1 MSTENKIGLE
11 KRITMIKT
19 NAEKQYIFETENQP
33 FRSCHASTVGVL
45 PSGKVI
51 AAWFGGTYEKAK
63 DVAIWLAVRDGK
75 QWSAPRKVADE
86 DGIAHWNPVLDV
98 GPDGVNLFYKVGHE
112 IVDWH
117 TRIIRSKDGGETW
130 SAPVEL
136 VPGDIGGRGPVRNK
150 PIRLEDGTLLAPSSI
165 ERRDPDHPG
174 KEIWEA
180 FVDISRDEGSTW
192 GKSAA
197 VPMQLE
203 TYVGAEKWI
212 AKGLIQPTLWSTGG
226 NLVHMLLRSTE
237 GAIYRSD
244 SSDGGVTWSMAY
256 PTVLP
261 NNNSGIDLV
270 RLHSGLLALV
280 YNPVQGYAT
289 ETTRTPLVVSFS
301 KDNGESWGDQIV
313 LEDNPGEYSYP
324 AIVGKGHDL
333 YITYTWKRER
343 VAFWHITVQ
352 EEVDGNVS

>member
-1 MSTENKIGLE
+1 MNTESEFEME
-11 KRITMIKT
+11 KRKAMMKT
-19 NAEKQYIFETENQP
+19 KAEKQYIFETEQP

-45 PSGKVI
+45 PDGKVI
-51 AAWFGGTYEKAK
+51 AAWFGGTYEKSK
-63 DVAIWLAVRDGK
+63 DVAIWMAVRNGK
-75 QWSAPRKVADE
+75 QWSAPFKVADE
-86 DGIAHWNPVLDV
+86 DEIAHWNPVLDV
-98 GPDGVNLFYKVGHE
+98 GPDVVNLFYKVGHE

-117 TRIIRSKDGGETW
+117 TRIIRSTDGGETW
-130 SAPVEL
+130 SDPVEL

-150 PIRLEDGTLLAPSSI
+150 PIRLEDGTLLAPSSV
-165 ERRDPDHPG
+165 ERRDPANPG

-180 FVDISRDEGSTW
+180 FVDISKDGGRSW
-192 GKSAA
+192 IKSSA

-212 AKGLIQPTLWSTGG
+212 AKGLIQPTLWGSGG
-226 NLVHMLLRSTE
+226 EQVHMLLRSTE

-244 SSDGGVTWSMAY
+244 SSDGGQTWSMAY

-270 RLHSGLLALV
+270 RLNSGLLALV

-289 ETTRTPLVVSFS
+289 DTARTPLVVSFS
-301 KDNGESWGDQIV
+301 NDNGESWGESIV
-313 LEDNPGEYSYP
+313 LEENPGEYSYP
-324 AIVGKGHDL
+324 AIVCKGNEL

-343 VAFWHITVQ
+343 IAFWQIRVQ
-352 EEVDGNVS
+352 KEVG